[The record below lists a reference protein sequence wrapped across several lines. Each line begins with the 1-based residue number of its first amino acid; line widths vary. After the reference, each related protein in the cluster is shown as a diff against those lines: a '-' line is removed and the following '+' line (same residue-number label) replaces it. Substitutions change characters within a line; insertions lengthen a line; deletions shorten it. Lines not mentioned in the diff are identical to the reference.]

1 MSVISTLQNLNFDTR
16 VFWNWQWNSTWYP
29 NLDKVI
35 SDLKEEQDIRVTAY
49 ITPHLHNEGNIFLD
63 NQNEKNLWLQNR
75 DTGEILSQDFGQFN
89 VSTVDVIKHDPD
101 CNCLNT
107 ARIWYK
113 DLIKSNM
120 IDLGLSGN
128 I

>member
-1 MSVISTLQNLNFDTR
+1 M
-16 VFWNWQWNSTWYP
+16 
-29 NLDKVI
+29 DKVI

-49 ITPHLHNEGNIFLD
+49 ITPHLNNEGNIFLD

-89 VSTVDVIKHDPD
+89 VSTVDIIERDPD
-101 CNCLNT
+101 CNCINT

-113 DLIKSNM
+113 DLIKTNL

-128 I
+128 NIYQNLS

>member
-1 MSVISTLQNLNFDTR
+1 MDT
-16 VFWNWQWNSTWYP
+16 
-29 NLDKVI
+29 VI

-49 ITPHLHNEGNIFLD
+49 ITAHLHNEGNIFLD

-75 DTGEILSQDFGQFN
+75 DTGDTLSQDFGQFN
-89 VSTVDVIKHDPD
+89 VSTVDIIEKDPD
-101 CNCLNT
+101 CNCINT

-113 DLIKSNM
+113 DLIKSNL

-128 I
+128 IKDL